1 MACAKPRGLYLYRAT
16 AKNHRYAL
24 ASITVK
30 PAVAYLALL
39 GVLHTGLAQGFCF
52 DEASARTGL
61 PADLLKAIAK
71 VESGMQP
78 GAINRSHEQ
87 RTGTVDLG
95 LMQINSGNLRRLKDQ
110 GVTRE
115 SLLADPCLNTM
126 VGASILAE
134 KIEKHGFDWNAVGAY
149 NASCTQLKGS
159 ACSNARNTY
168 AWRVYRALKGVT
180 DPRSNGRQGA
190 HKAPQPAMRRPSI
203 ATVELVAIS
212 PVLSAQAAQDT
223 TQAHTNE

>member
-1 MACAKPRGLYLYRAT
+1 MACTTSAGLLLYRAH
-16 AKNHRYAL
+16 AKNQRTAL
-24 ASITVK
+24 LSITLK
-30 PAVAYLALL
+30 PAVACLALL
-39 GVLHTGLAQGFCF
+39 GALHTGFAQGFCF
-52 DEASARTGL
+52 DKASAKTGL
-61 PADLLKAIAK
+61 PADLLMAIAK
-71 VESGMQP
+71 VESGMEP
-78 GAINRSHEQ
+78 GAINKSHEQ

-134 KIEKHGFDWNAVGAY
+134 KIKKHGFDWNAVGAY

-168 AWRVYRALKGVT
+168 AWRVYRALKGMKE
-180 DPRSNGRQGA
+180 PHSNGRREAQE
-190 HKAPQPAMRRPSI
+190 APQPAMRRPSI
-203 ATVELVAIS
+203 ATIELAALS
-212 PVLSAQAAQDT
+212 PVLSANVDHDT
-223 TQAHTNE
+223 TQPLTNE